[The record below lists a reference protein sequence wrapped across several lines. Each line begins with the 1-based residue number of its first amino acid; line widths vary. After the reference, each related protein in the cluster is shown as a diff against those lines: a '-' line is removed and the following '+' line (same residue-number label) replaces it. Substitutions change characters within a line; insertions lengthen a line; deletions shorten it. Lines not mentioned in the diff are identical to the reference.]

1 MNTIWTMSNWSMPS
15 YAICLSNMLFGTLL
29 LRKQ

>member
-1 MNTIWTMSNWSMPS
+1 MSNLASPS
-15 YAICLSNMLFGTLL
+15 FSICLSNMLFGTLL

>member
-1 MNTIWTMSNWSMPS
+1 MSNVASPS

>member
-1 MNTIWTMSNWSMPS
+1 MSNQASPS
-15 YAICLSNMLFGTLL
+15 YAVCLSNMLFGTLL

>member
-1 MNTIWTMSNWSMPS
+1 MSNLASPS
-15 YAICLSNMLFGTLL
+15 FAICLSNMLFGTLL

>member
-1 MNTIWTMSNWSMPS
+1 MSNQASPS